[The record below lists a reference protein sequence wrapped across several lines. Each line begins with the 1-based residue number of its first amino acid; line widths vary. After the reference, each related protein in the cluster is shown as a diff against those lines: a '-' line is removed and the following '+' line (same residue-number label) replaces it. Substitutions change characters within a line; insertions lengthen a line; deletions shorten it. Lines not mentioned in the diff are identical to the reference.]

1 MKRNIVPL
9 LGIAVV
15 VAILSTA
22 VFYGLFA
29 GKLRSSSPETTGQP
43 IVVAAKDL
51 ERGAVLQAG
60 DLKVSQFRGTLA
72 GSFASADQLVGATL
86 IAAVKQNE
94 PLLDERVISKAGN
107 PGSPDAVPAG
117 MRAVSVRISESD
129 GLIALL
135 KPGARVD
142 LQAVQD
148 RNGGPELRTILQN
161 VEVVAVSPQAQPG
174 GGNRGPVSVVTVL
187 ARPDDADTLALA
199 DSGTRMRL
207 SLRNPRDT
215 DAGAR
220 RSMLLASVFQSN
232 GVPATSSPARSA
244 GTESRAVEIDMQ
256 VLRASAAA
264 ASQLESKVDRR
275 SSGNSIVVAPFAAGV
290 DSRELIQKLAAQH
303 EVEIL
308 SERSLSASNGNS
320 ARFRNG
326 PASGKLGIAF
336 FTATGRDGKLNLRVQ
351 PEISSQTKNGM
362 ETRLFDADLPATG
375 SFLVTG
381 LVNES
386 RDHEM
391 LERLYPGHRWS
402 DGRLIIV
409 ATSHESAARELSA
422 THRGQ

>member
-29 GKLRSSSPETTGQP
+29 GKLRSSSPEALGQP

-51 ERGAVLQAG
+51 ERGAVLQAS
-60 DLKVSQFRGTLA
+60 DLKISQFRGTLA
-72 GSFASADQLVGATL
+72 GSYSSTDQLVGATL

-94 PLLDERVISKAGN
+94 PLFDERVISKAGR
-107 PGSPDAVPAG
+107 PGSPDGSVPAG
-117 MRAVSVRISESD
+117 MRAISVRISESD

-161 VEVVAVSPQAQPG
+161 VEIVAVSPQTQPA
-174 GGNRGPVSVVTVL
+174 GGNRGPVSIVTVL
-187 ARPDDADTLALA
+187 ARPDDADVLALA

-207 SLRNPRDT
+207 SLRNPLDT
-215 DAGAR
+215 NAGAR

-232 GVPATSSPARSA
+232 GAPAASPARVA
-244 GTESRAVEIDMQ
+244 TAESRTVEIDMQ

-264 ASQLESKVDRR
+264 ASQLESKVDHA
-275 SSGNSIVVAPFAAGV
+275 STGNSIVVAPFAAGV

-303 EVEIL
+303 DVEIL
-308 SERSLSASNGNS
+308 SERSLTASTGNS
-320 ARFRNG
+320 ARFRTG

-336 FTATGRDGKLNLRVQ
+336 FTAAGKDGKLNLRVQ
-351 PEISSQTKNGM
+351 PEISAQTRNGM
-362 ETRLFDADLPATG
+362 ETRMFDADLPATG

-381 LVNES
+381 LLNEA
-386 RDHEM
+386 RDRET
-391 LERLYPGHRWS
+391 LEHLYPGHRWT

-409 ATSHESAARELSA
+409 ATSHEGAAHELSA
-422 THRGQ
+422 IHRGR